1 MEKHS
6 ILCVV
11 IISFLLTGCAQY
23 WYQEGVSYQQC
34 LKDREICFSEL
45 TKRSDFV
52 STGDYEFEY
61 MEQCMQEKGY
71 RLVKEGDLPLEA
83 RRQQPDSSL
92 HWRTKGLAGQ
102 VD

>member
-1 MEKHS
+1 M
-6 ILCVV
+6 LTAGL
-11 IISFLLTGCAQY
+11 LLTGCAQY
-23 WYQEGVSYQQC
+23 WYQEGKTFDEC
-34 LKDREICFSEL
+34 LQDRDDCFRSL
-45 TKRSDFV
+45 QKRTDFV

-92 HWRTKGLAGQ
+92 HWRAKGLAGQ
-102 VD
+102 VE

>member
-52 STGDYEFEY
+52 GTGDYEFEY
-61 MEQCMQEKGY
+61 MAQCMQEKGY